1 MTPTN
6 LAFRSPLALA
16 GGLALALAAGGAASA
31 QTPPPLAA
39 APEAGQQS
47 ARLGL
52 LVDAADPPRIAEM
65 IRTLGFAAE
74 FDGSEPSSPF
84 IRGSAEGANYGI
96 QFYGCTNGT
105 NCRAIQFVAGFT
117 LNTPPT
123 LEVANNWNKRRIVG
137 QAYIA
142 DSGAIRIAYYV
153 AMQHGVSETNF
164 GFLFEQW
171 RIALRDFMDHI
182 GFR

>member
-1 MTPTN
+1 MIATHVRH
-6 LAFRSPLALA
+6 LRRGIAA
-16 GGLALALAAGGAASA
+16 GLALAAAVATAATA

-39 APEAGQQS
+39 PADAATQS

-52 LVDAADPPRIAEM
+52 LVDAADPARIAALM
-65 IRTLGFAAE
+65 VGLGYQAE
-74 FDGSEPSSPF
+74 LDTSDPGSPF

-96 QFYGCTNGT
+96 YFYGCTNGVD
-105 NCRAIQFVAGFT
+105 CRAIQFVAGFT
-117 LNTPPT
+117 LNSPAT
-123 LEVANNWNKRRIVG
+123 LEMANNWNKRRIVG
-137 QAYIA
+137 QAYLA

-164 GFLFEQW
+164 AFLFGQW